1 MEQSPDKMRILAL
14 IAKRLLWFIPTAA
27 GLIAVVFFI
36 SRVIPADPAA
46 KLAGETAS
54 REAIEA
60 LRKKLGLDRP
70 LLVQLADYY
79 QQLAK
84 GDLGVSL
91 YTTRPVSEDLLAR
104 LPATIELTLAA
115 MLIAVLLGIPL
126 GVISAVRRNS
136 LVDHGLR
143 IVTVAGLAMA
153 SFWLA
158 LILQLVF
165 AMDLGWLPLQG
176 RITGFP
182 PTPITG
188 FMTIDALV
196 TGNLSG
202 LRSALAHLALPAITL
217 AVPAL
222 ATVVRFTRA
231 GVLDTLGKPFVDYQ
245 RAIGIP
251 RSLIV
256 WKYVLRNALTSTVTQ
271 IGLLFGVL
279 LAGAVVI
286 ETVFQW
292 PGIGTY
298 AYDAILQSDY
308 AGVMGFTVYGGA
320 IFMLANLVVDVV
332 HGIIDPRGGRA

>member
-1 MEQSPDKMRILAL
+1 MRILAL
-14 IAKRLLWFIPTAA
+14 MAKRLLWFVPTAA

-46 KLAGETAS
+46 LLAGETAS
-54 REAIEA
+54 REAIDA
-60 LRKKLGLDRP
+60 LRTRLGLDRP
-70 LLVQLADYY
+70 LLVQLGDYY
-79 QQLAK
+79 AQLLR
-84 GDLGVSL
+84 GDLGTSL
-91 YTTRPVSEDLLAR
+91 FTTRPVASDLLAR

-126 GVISAVRRNS
+126 GVISATHRNS
-136 LVDHGLR
+136 LLDHGLR

-158 LILQLVF
+158 LILQLVL

-176 RITGFP
+176 RISGFP
-182 PTPITG
+182 PRPITG
-188 FMTIDALV
+188 FMTVDALA
-196 TGNLSG
+196 SG
-202 LRSALAHLALPAITL
+202 RMDQFASALRHLALPAVTL

-231 GVLDTLGKPFVDYQ
+231 GVLDTLGKPYVDYQ
-245 RAIGIP
+245 QAMGIP
-251 RSLIV
+251 RALIV
-256 WKYVLRNALTSTVTQ
+256 WRYVLRNALTSTITQ
-271 IGLLFGVL
+271 IGLLFGIL

-298 AYDAILQSDY
+298 AFEAILQSDY
-308 AGVMGFTVYGGA
+308 AAVMGFTVYAGG
-320 IFMLANLVVDVV
+320 IFMVANLLVDIS
-332 HGIIDPRGGRA
+332 HALIDPRGGRS